1 MHVAKVLHKQLQ
13 KTSSIHKKRLASL
26 FDIVETAMQTQ
37 YVTLTGLGRRLS
49 SSIKIKYKIK
59 KVDRLLGNKH
69 LQRERI
75 EIYKQL
81 SRKLIGKRKTPH
93 IIVDWSPL
101 AEGSYYYLLR
111 ASLASKGRAI
121 TIYEECYPDS
131 KNANVKVH
139 KEFLD
144 TLKEILPT
152 NSQPIIITDA
162 GFRNSWFNQVA
173 AHHWDWIGRVRHNT
187 LYQAENSTLWYKV
200 TSLHAKATEKAKQL
214 GQVLLAR
221 ANPLSCYFY
230 LYKKE
235 AKGRKKKTLL
245 GKTCQQSTSLKCA
258 KRGREPWLIASS
270 MNSPANIIIKLY
282 GKRTQI
288 ENSFRD
294 TKNQRVGF
302 SLNDTG
308 TRNIE
313 RLNILLLI
321 VYIAS
326 IGLWFIGQCA
336 KENKY
341 HYQFQA
347 NTIKHRDVLSN
358 IYLGWQ
364 ILFSAAD
371 LLTNNEIKTTL
382 KKFINNDYEAIYE

>member
-1 MHVAKVLHKQLQ
+1 MHVVKLLHKQLQ
-13 KTSSIHKKRLASL
+13 KNGSIHKKRLSSL

-37 YVTLTGLGRRLS
+37 YVTLTGLGRRLPS
-49 SSIKIKYKIK
+49 SAKIKHKIK

-69 LQRERI
+69 LQQERI

-81 SRKLIGKRKTPH
+81 SRRLIGKRKTPH
-93 IIVDWSPL
+93 IIVDWSPI
-101 AEGSYYYLLR
+101 AEGSQYYLLR
-111 ASLASKGRAI
+111 ASLAHKGRAI
-121 TIYEECYPDS
+121 TTYEECHPNS
-131 KNANVKVH
+131 KNANAKVH
-139 KEFLD
+139 KEFLN
-144 TLKEILPT
+144 TLKEILPSH
-152 NSQPIIITDA
+152 SQPIIITDA

-173 AHHWDWIGRVRHNT
+173 EQGWHWIGRVRHNT
-187 LYQAENSTLWYKV
+187 FYQVVNTLLWQRV
-200 TSLHAKATEKAKQL
+200 TSLHAKATGQAKQL
-214 GQVLLAR
+214 GEVLLAR
-221 ANPLSCYFY
+221 ANPLNCYFY
-230 LYKKE
+230 LYKRE
-235 AKGRKKKTLL
+235 TKGRQKKTLF
-245 GKTCQQSTSLKCA
+245 GEICRQSTSLKCA

-313 RLNILLLI
+313 RLNILLMI

-336 KENKY
+336 KENKQ

-347 NTIKHRDVLSN
+347 NTVKDRDVLSN

-364 ILFSAAD
+364 ILFSAEN
-371 LLTNNEIKTTL
+371 LLTNSEIKATL
-382 KKFINNDYEAIYE
+382 VKFINNDC

>member
-1 MHVAKVLHKQLQ
+1 MHVLKLLHKQLR
-13 KTSSIHKKRLASL
+13 KNGLIHKKRLTSL
-26 FDIVETAMQTQ
+26 FDIVDTAMQTQ

-49 SSIKIKYKIK
+49 SSAKIKHRIK

-69 LQRERI
+69 LQQERVK
-75 EIYKQL
+75 IYKQL
-81 SRKLIGKRKTPH
+81 SQWLIGKRKTPY

-101 AEGSYYYLLR
+101 AEGSYYYFLR
-111 ASLASKGRAI
+111 ASLAHKGRAI
-121 TIYEECYPDS
+121 TLYEECHPDS
-131 KNANVKVH
+131 KNANTKVH
-139 KEFLD
+139 KEFLN
-144 TLKEILPT
+144 TLESIIP
-152 NSQPIIITDA
+152 SRCQPILITDA
-162 GFRNSWFNQVA
+162 GFRNSWFRLVEE
-173 AHHWDWIGRVRHNT
+173 HHWHWIGRVRHNT
-187 LYQAENSTLWYKV
+187 FYQVINTLGWQRI
-200 TSLHAKATEKAKQL
+200 TSLHTKASGKAKQI

-221 ANPLSCYFY
+221 STPLACYFY
-230 LYKKE
+230 LYKKSP
-235 AKGRKKKTLL
+235 KGRKKKTLL
-245 GKTCQQSTSLKCA
+245 GKVCRQSTSLKCA

-270 MNSPANIIIKLY
+270 MNSPANIVIKLY

-326 IGLWFIGQCA
+326 IGLWLIGQCA
-336 KENKY
+336 KENKH

-364 ILFSAAD
+364 IMFSAMD
-371 LLTNNEIKTTL
+371 LLTSKEINDTL
-382 KKFINNDYEAIYE
+382 RSFINNEHKGDL

>member
-1 MHVAKVLHKQLQ
+1 MHVSKLLHKQLE
-13 KTSSIHKKRLASL
+13 KTCHIHKKRLSCL
-26 FDIVETAMQTQ
+26 FEIVETAMKTQ
-37 YVTLTGLGRRLS
+37 YVTLTGLGRRLPS
-49 SSIKIKYKIK
+49 LIKTKHKIK

-69 LQRERI
+69 LQQERI
-75 EIYKQL
+75 EIYRQL
-81 SRKLIGKRKTPH
+81 SRRLIGKRKTPN

-121 TIYEECYPDS
+121 TIYEECHPDS
-131 KNANVKVH
+131 KNANTKVH
-139 KEFLD
+139 YAFLE
-144 TLKEILPT
+144 TLKYILPLHC
-152 NSQPIIITDA
+152 QPILISDA
-162 GFRNSWFNQVA
+162 GFRNSWFNMVDN
-173 AHHWDWIGRVRHNT
+173 HGWHWIGRIRHNT
-187 LYQAENSTLWYKV
+187 FYQAINAPCWKRI
-200 TSLHAKATEKAKQL
+200 TSLHAKATGKAKQL

-221 ANPLSCYFY
+221 SNPLSCYFY
-230 LYKKE
+230 LHKKE

-245 GKTCQQSTSLKCA
+245 GKVCRQSTSLKCA

-270 MNSPANIIIKLY
+270 MDRSANTIIKLY

-336 KENKY
+336 KENKR

-364 ILFSAAD
+364 ILFSTANF
-371 LLTNNEIKTTL
+371 LTKKEINDTL
-382 KKFINNDYEAIYE
+382 RKFVHNIEGEL

>member
-1 MHVAKVLHKQLQ
+1 MK
-13 KTSSIHKKRLASL
+13 
-26 FDIVETAMQTQ
+26 TQ

-49 SSIKIKYKIK
+49 SSAKIKHKIK

-69 LQRERI
+69 LQQERV

-81 SRKLIGKRKTPH
+81 SRKLIGKRTTPY

-121 TIYEECYPDS
+121 TVYEECYPDS
-131 KNANVKVH
+131 KNANANVH
-139 KEFLD
+139 QAFLD
-144 TLKEILPT
+144 TLKYILPT
-152 NSQPIIITDA
+152 NCQPILITDA
-162 GFRNSWFNQVA
+162 GFRNSWFNMVEK
-173 AHHWDWIGRVRHNT
+173 HHWHWIGRVRHNT
-187 LYQAENSTLWYKV
+187 FYQAINTTFWQRI
-200 TSLHAKATEKAKQL
+200 TSLHAKATGKAKQL

-221 ANPLSCYFY
+221 ANPLTCYFY

-235 AKGRKKKTLL
+235 PKGRKKKTLL
-245 GKTCQQSTSLKCA
+245 GKVCRQSTSLKCA

-270 MNSPANIIIKLY
+270 MNSPANTIIKLY
-282 GKRTQI
+282 SKRTQI

-326 IGLWFIGQCA
+326 IGLWFIDQCA
-336 KENKY
+336 KENKR

-347 NTIKHRDVLSN
+347 NTIRHRDVLSN

-364 ILFSAAD
+364 ILFSAVD
-371 LLTNNEIKTTL
+371 LLTCREINDTL
-382 KKFINNDYEAIYE
+382 RKFINNNGEL

>member
-1 MHVAKVLHKQLQ
+1 MHVVRLLHKQLQ
-13 KTSSIHKKRLASL
+13 KTGSIHKKRLSSL
-26 FDIVETAMQTQ
+26 FDIVETAMKTQ
-37 YVTLTGLGRRLS
+37 YVTLTGLGRRLT
-49 SSIKIKYKIK
+49 SSIKIKNKIK
-59 KVDRLLGNKH
+59 KVDRLIGNKH

-75 EIYKQL
+75 EIYKQI
-81 SRKLIGKRKTPH
+81 SRQLIGKRKTPH

-111 ASLASKGRAI
+111 ASLACKGRAI
-121 TIYEECYPDS
+121 TLYEECHPDS
-131 KNANVKVH
+131 KNANTKVH
-139 KEFLD
+139 KAFLKI
-144 TLKEILPT
+144 LKNILPPDC
-152 NSQPIIITDA
+152 QPVIITDA
-162 GFRNSWFNQVA
+162 GFRNSWFNQVN
-173 AHHWDWIGRVRHNT
+173 AHGWHWIGRVRHNT
-187 LYQAENSTLWYKV
+187 LFQALNTDKWLRV
-200 TSLHAKATEKAKQL
+200 TSLHTKATNKAKQL
-214 GQVLLAR
+214 GKVLLTKS
-221 ANPLSCYFY
+221 NPLTCYFY

-235 AKGRKKKTLL
+235 ARGRKKKTLH
-245 GKTCQQSTSLKCA
+245 GEICRQSTSLKCA

-270 MNSPANIIIKLY
+270 MNESANIIIKLY

-336 KENKY
+336 KENKR

-371 LLTNNEIKTTL
+371 LLTRRE
-382 KKFINNDYEAIYE
+382 INNTLRAFVNGEYEGDL

>member
-1 MHVAKVLHKQLQ
+1 MHVAKVLHKQLE
-13 KTSSIHKKRLASL
+13 KTASIHKKRLASL

-49 SSIKIKYKIK
+49 SSIKIKHKIK
-59 KVDRLLGNKH
+59 KVDRLIGNKH
-69 LQRERI
+69 LQQERV

-81 SRKLIGKRKTPH
+81 SRQLIGKRKTPH

-111 ASLASKGRAI
+111 ASLACKGRAI
-121 TIYEECYPDS
+121 TVYEECHPDS
-131 KNANVKVH
+131 KNANAKVH
-139 KEFLD
+139 KAFLK
-144 TLKEILPT
+144 TLKEILPLR
-152 NSQPIIITDA
+152 SQPIIITDA
-162 GFRNSWFNQVA
+162 GFRNSWFNMVDK
-173 AHHWDWIGRVRHNT
+173 HNWHWIGRVRHNT
-187 LYQAENSTLWYKV
+187 FYQEVNASCWQKIT
-200 TSLHAKATEKAKQL
+200 TLHAKATGKAKQL
-214 GQVLLAR
+214 GKVLLAR
-221 ANPLSCYFY
+221 SNPLSCYFY

-245 GKTCQQSTSLKCA
+245 GEECRQSTSLKCA

-270 MNSPANIIIKLY
+270 LNESANVIIKLY

-347 NTIKHRDVLSN
+347 NTVKHRDVLSN

-364 ILFSAAD
+364 ILFSAAG
-371 LLTNNEIKTTL
+371 LLTRKEINDTFRT
-382 KKFINNDYEAIYE
+382 FINNEYKGDL

>member
-1 MHVAKVLHKQLQ
+1 MHVVKLLHKQLE
-13 KTSSIHKKRLASL
+13 KTASIHKKRLLSL
-26 FDIVETAMQTQ
+26 FDVVETAMQTQ
-37 YVTLTGLGRRLS
+37 YVTLTGLGRRLPS
-49 SSIKIKYKIK
+49 SAKIKHKIK

-69 LQRERI
+69 LQKERI

-81 SRKLIGKRKTPH
+81 SRKLIGKRQTPH

-101 AEGSYYYLLR
+101 AEGSYYYFLR
-111 ASLASKGRAI
+111 ASIATKGRAI
-121 TIYEECYPDS
+121 TIYEECHPDS
-131 KNANVKVH
+131 KNANAKVH
-139 KEFLD
+139 KTFLS
-144 TLKEILPT
+144 TLKEILPPR
-152 NSQPIIITDA
+152 SQPIIITDA
-162 GFRNSWFNQVA
+162 GFRNSWFNMVDS
-173 AHHWDWIGRVRHNT
+173 HHWHWIGRVRHNT
-187 LYQAENSTLWYKV
+187 FYQVVNTRCWQSV
-200 TSLHAKATEKAKQL
+200 TTLHAKATGKAKHL
-214 GQVLLAR
+214 GHVLLAR
-221 ANPLSCYFY
+221 ANPLACYFY

-235 AKGRKKKTLL
+235 PKGRKKKTLL
-245 GKTCQQSTSLKCA
+245 GEVCRQSTSLKCA
-258 KRGREPWLIASS
+258 KRGKEPWLIASS
-270 MNSPANIIIKLY
+270 MDSPANSIIKLY
-282 GKRTQI
+282 GERTQI

-336 KENKY
+336 KENKR

-364 ILFSAAD
+364 ILFSATN
-371 LLTNNEIKTTL
+371 LLSRKEINNTLRSFINNEIEVDL
-382 KKFINNDYEAIYE
+382 

>member
-1 MHVAKVLHKQLQ
+1 MHVVKVLHKQLQ
-13 KTSSIHKKRLASL
+13 KTGSIHKKRLESL
-26 FDIVETAMQTQ
+26 FNIVETAMQTQ

-49 SSIKIKYKIK
+49 SSIKIKHKIK
-59 KVDRLLGNKH
+59 KVDRLLGNKY
-69 LQRERI
+69 LQQERI

-81 SRKLIGKRKTPH
+81 SRKLIGKRTTPH

-131 KNANVKVH
+131 KNANAKVH
-139 KEFLD
+139 KAFLN
-144 TLKEILPT
+144 TLKEILPPH
-152 NSQPIIITDA
+152 SQPIMITDA
-162 GFRNSWFNQVA
+162 GFRNSWFNMVKEQGW
-173 AHHWDWIGRVRHNT
+173 HWIGRVRHNT
-187 LYQAENSTLWYKV
+187 LYQEVNATCWQRI
-200 TSLHAKATEKAKQL
+200 TSLHARATSKAKQL

-221 ANPLSCYFY
+221 ANPLACYFY

-235 AKGRKKKTLL
+235 PKGRKKKTLL
-245 GKTCQQSTSLKCA
+245 GKVCRQSTSLKCA

-270 MNSPANIIIKLY
+270 MNCPANIIIKLY

-313 RLNILLLI
+313 RLNVLLLI

-336 KENKY
+336 KENKR

-364 ILFSAAD
+364 ILFSMSD
-371 LLTNNEIKTTL
+371 LLTSKEINTTL
-382 KKFINNDYEAIYE
+382 RKFINDEFEGDL

>member
-1 MHVAKVLHKQLQ
+1 MHVVKLLHKQLQ
-13 KTSSIHKKRLASL
+13 KTGSIHKTRLASL

-49 SSIKIKYKIK
+49 SSIKIKHKIK

-69 LQRERI
+69 LQQERI

-81 SRKLIGKRKTPH
+81 SRRLIGKRKTPN

-121 TIYEECYPDS
+121 TIYEECHPDS
-131 KNANVKVH
+131 KNANAKVH
-139 KEFLD
+139 HAFLE
-144 TLKEILPT
+144 TLKYILPLHC
-152 NSQPIIITDA
+152 QPILITDA
-162 GFRNSWFNQVA
+162 GFRNSWFNMVDN
-173 AHHWDWIGRVRHNT
+173 HDWHWIGRVRHNT
-187 LYQAENSTLWYKV
+187 FYQAINTACWQRI
-200 TSLHAKATEKAKQL
+200 TSLHAKATGKAKHL

-245 GKTCQQSTSLKCA
+245 GKVCRQSTSLKCA
-258 KRGREPWLIASS
+258 KSGREPWLIASS
-270 MNSPANIIIKLY
+270 MDRSANIIIKLY

-321 VYIAS
+321 VYISS

-336 KENKY
+336 KENKR

-347 NTIKHRDVLSN
+347 NTIKNRDVLSN

-364 ILFSAAD
+364 ILFSTVNF
-371 LLTNNEIKTTL
+371 LTKKEINDTL
-382 KKFINNDYEAIYE
+382 RKFVHNIEGEL

>member
-1 MHVAKVLHKQLQ
+1 MHVVKLLHKQLQ
-13 KTSSIHKKRLASL
+13 KTGSIHKKRLASL

-49 SSIKIKYKIK
+49 STIKIKHKIK

-69 LQRERI
+69 LQQERI

-81 SRKLIGKRKTPH
+81 SRRLIGKRKNPH

-131 KNANVKVH
+131 KNANAKVH
-139 KEFLD
+139 EAFLE
-144 TLKEILPT
+144 TLKTILPIHC
-152 NSQPIIITDA
+152 QPILITDA
-162 GFRNSWFNQVA
+162 GFRNSWFNMVEK
-173 AHHWDWIGRVRHNT
+173 HHWHWIGRVRHNT
-187 LYQAENSTLWYKV
+187 FYQVVNTPNWQRI
-200 TSLHAKATEKAKQL
+200 TSLHVKATGKAKEL
-214 GQVLLAR
+214 GRVRLAR
-221 ANPLSCYFY
+221 ANPLTCYFY

-235 AKGRKKKTLL
+235 AKDRKKKTLL
-245 GKTCQQSTSLKCA
+245 GEVCRQSTSLKCA

-270 MNSPANIIIKLY
+270 MNSPANTIIKLY

-326 IGLWFIGQCA
+326 IGLWFVGQCA
-336 KENKY
+336 KENKR

-371 LLTNNEIKTTL
+371 LLTCKEINDTL
-382 KKFINNDYEAIYE
+382 RTFINNEYEGDL

>member
-1 MHVAKVLHKQLQ
+1 MHVVKLLHKQLQ
-13 KTSSIHKKRLASL
+13 KTASIHKKRLASL

-37 YVTLTGLGRRLS
+37 YVTLTGLGRRLPS
-49 SSIKIKYKIK
+49 STAIKHKIK

-69 LQRERI
+69 LQEERI

-81 SRKLIGKRKTPH
+81 SRRLIGKRKTPH

-101 AEGSYYYLLR
+101 AEGSYYYFLR
-111 ASLASKGRAI
+111 ASIATKGRAI
-121 TIYEECYPDS
+121 TLYEECHPDS

-139 KEFLD
+139 KAFLK
-144 TLKEILPT
+144 TLKDVLPVHC
-152 NSQPIIITDA
+152 QPTIITDA
-162 GFRNSWFNQVA
+162 GFRNSWFNQVE
-173 AHHWDWIGRVRHNT
+173 AHHWHWVGRVRHNT
-187 LYQAENSTLWYKV
+187 LYQALNTTCWQRI
-200 TSLHAKATEKAKQL
+200 TTLHAKATGKAKQL

-221 ANPLSCYFY
+221 SNPLTCYFY

-235 AKGRKKKTLL
+235 PKGRKKKTLL
-245 GKTCQQSTSLKCA
+245 GKACRQSTSLKCA

-336 KENKY
+336 KENKRQY
-341 HYQFQA
+341 PFQA

-364 ILFSAAD
+364 ILFSCSD
-371 LLTNNEIKTTL
+371 LLTRREINDTL
-382 KKFINNDYEAIYE
+382 RKFINNNGEL